1 LKNISLKA
9 IVVVALAIM
18 LFGASAAFADS
29 IDVSATGGTYTF
41 AGTVGSVF
49 STNNLGATGISVS
62 NPPGAPIALGNGA
75 ILFSTGAYLGG
86 NLFAGGG
93 SVSYTN
99 VGACGG
105 VCFSGSTTGSQ
116 LVGSTI
122 LASFTT
128 NWVNPLFAALVGAN
142 FGGSDPK
149 INNATGSLSIVFQP
163 ANSDHIGNIGSADYG
178 LTTPEPASLLMLGG
192 GMLAIGGSI
201 RRKLNLI

>member
-18 LFGASAAFADS
+18 LFGASAAFADT

-41 AGTVGSVF
+41 SGAIGSTW
-49 STNNLGATGISVS
+49 STTNLGATGISVS
-62 NPPGAPIALGNGA
+62 AVPGIPVVLGPGA
-75 ILFSTGAYLGG
+75 ILFSTGQYLGS

-105 VCFSGSTTGSQ
+105 VCFTGSTTSSQ

-128 NWVNPLFAALVGAN
+128 NWVNPIFASLVGAN
-142 FGGSDPK
+142 FGGSDPQ
-149 INNATGSLSIVFQP
+149 IQNATGSLSIVFAG
-163 ANSDHIGNIGSADYG
+163 ANSDHIGNIGSADYV
-178 LTTPEPASLLMLGG
+178 LNTPEPASLLMLGG
-192 GMLAIGGSI
+192 GILAIGGSL

>member
-1 LKNISLKA
+1 
-9 IVVVALAIM
+9 M

-29 IDVSATGGTYTF
+29 IDISATGGTYTF

-62 NPPGAPIALGNGA
+62 NPPAAPFALGNGA

-86 NLFAGGG
+86 NMFAGGG
-93 SVSYTN
+93 SVSYSNAALCNN
-99 VGACGG
+99 VAGN

-116 LVGSTI
+116 LVGSSI

-128 NWVNPLFAALVGAN
+128 NWVNPIFAALVGAN
-142 FGGSDPK
+142 FGGVNPQV
-149 INNATGSLSIVFQP
+149 NNATGSLSIVFQP

-192 GMLAIGGSI
+192 GILAIGGSI

>member
-18 LFGASAAFADS
+18 LFGASTAFADT
-29 IDVSATGGTYTF
+29 IDVSATGGTYSF
-41 AGTVGSVF
+41 SGAVGSTW
-49 STNNLGATGISVS
+49 STSNLGATGISVS
-62 NPPGAPIALGNGA
+62 NIPGVPVALGPGA
-75 ILFSTGAYLGG
+75 ILFTTGAYLGS

-93 SVSYTN
+93 AVSYTN

-105 VCFSGSTTGSQ
+105 VCFTGSTTSSQ
-116 LVGSTI
+116 LLGGTI

-128 NWVNPLFAALVGAN
+128 NWVNPIFAQLVGAN
-142 FGGSDPK
+142 FGGSNPA
-149 INNATGSLSIVFQP
+149 INNATGSLSIVFQG
-163 ANSDHIGNIGSADYG
+163 ANSDHIGNIGSADYV
-178 LTTPEPASLLMLGG
+178 LNTPEPASLLMLGG